1 MGEVGSQRKNQLAS
15 KTPAKTGVETKST
28 METFS
33 SREATRST
41 FSGTPTSKP
50 RLQVWKQIVIEFIC
64 RVLLRI
70 RMLHYIKHDIIG
82 DLAQQI
88 GEGVPIG

>member
-1 MGEVGSQRKNQLAS
+1 
-15 KTPAKTGVETKST
+15 
-28 METFS
+28 MEADCNT
-33 SREATRST
+33 
-41 FSGTPTSKP
+41 
-50 RLQVWKQIVIEFIC
+50 IIC